1 MATLKSLTGSGW
13 LKDSD
18 DNFTAINAEL
28 AYTSG
33 YHITPFV
40 FDMAAN
46 DATSPTPVSNK
57 TVAAHPLAVTIPDNA
72 IVIGGHVDVITAV
85 TSATQNATVAIHLAN
100 ANDVFTSTEGAEA
113 NLTLAAQ
120 LPMAALAAAPIK
132 LAADKAVTVTV
143 GTAALTAGKLN
154 GYIIWIEGA

>member
-1 MATLKSLTGSGW
+1 MATIKALSGAGW
-13 LKDSD
+13 LKDAD

-28 AYTSG
+28 AYTTG
-33 YHITPFV
+33 YHVTPFV
-40 FDMAAN
+40 FDTAAN

-85 TSATQNATVAIHLAN
+85 TSATTNSTIAIHLVS

-113 NLTLAAQ
+113 GLTLAAQ
-120 LPMAALAAAPIK
+120 KPMAALAAAPIK
-132 LAADKAVTVTV
+132 LSAAKAVTVTV
-143 GTAALTAGKLN
+143 GTAALLTGKLN
-154 GYIIWIEGA
+154 GYIIWIEGE

>member
-1 MATLKSLTGSGW
+1 MATIKSLTGAGW
-13 LKDSD
+13 LKDAD
-18 DNFTAINAEL
+18 DNFAAVNAEL
-28 AYTSG
+28 AYSSG
-33 YHITPFV
+33 FHITPFV
-40 FDMAAN
+40 FDTAAN

-85 TSATQNATVAIHLAN
+85 TSSTTNSTIAIHLAN

-132 LAADKAVTVTV
+132 LAAAKAVTVTV
-143 GTAALTAGKLN
+143 GTAALLTGKLN

>member
-1 MATLKSLTGSGW
+1 MATIKSLTGAGW
-13 LKDSD
+13 LKDAD

-33 YHITPFV
+33 YHVTPFV
-40 FDMAAN
+40 FDTAAN

-85 TSATQNATVAIHLAN
+85 TSATTNSTIAIHLVS

-113 NLTLAAQ
+113 GLTLAAQ
-120 LPMAALAAAPIK
+120 KPMAALAAAPIK
-132 LAADKAVTVTV
+132 LSAAKAVTVTV
-143 GTAALTAGKLN
+143 GTAALLTGKLN
-154 GYIIWIEGA
+154 GYIIWIEGE